1 MMGRNFIGTMN
12 NPTMGLEEFLAVL
25 QRLPGAKAGRAQL
38 EKGAE
43 GTPHF

>member
-1 MMGRNFIGTMN
+1 MNGRIFTGTMN
-12 NPTMGLEEFLAVL
+12 NPTTTLEEFLAVL
-25 QRLPGAKAGRAQL
+25 QRLPSAKAGRAQL